1 MFDPFAIDPSEFKPP
16 PTQGLSQ
23 TTGLQTYTASV
34 PEIDLA
40 TGQVDRKNSLSSIK
54 RNSTLQSDPPLATL
68 MELDEQHKYPQA
80 QKSSTGL
87 SVHQELP
94 VRSISKKR
102 PIASEEDRANEN
114 FDVMDLLPG
123 AQAVKR
129 RKVAEKE
136 ERIRRGETIEESP
149 PESELAPKAPENE
162 KVEKSGGK
170 GRGKRAQKEKEKT
183 EDLYVARARDIRERE
198 AEEARVAKEEESA
211 AMDGLEV
218 EKMRNLAIVEVME
231 VKPRTDKPVQG
242 DYGDEGARW
251 DDKWNGRKNFKKFRR
266 QGRGGGMRTMRGA
279 VMVNLVEHKRKD
291 FGIGD
296 GRKYIPV
303 LNLQVTKKTTG
314 YWVGN
319 NEDARSSGKRKPQ
332 TRPAAD
338 DSDLDQGDAPFQTA
352 RSQPARSA
360 IQTQTQTQASGSGTR
375 SQTTPT
381 NITSRGTKR
390 GASAAQ
396 ARSGGGKKQKTMFLK
411 NESDEDESE
420 DELKF
425 RFKRK

>member
-1 MFDPFAIDPSEFKPP
+1 M
-16 PTQGLSQ
+16 
-23 TTGLQTYTASV
+23 ASV

-40 TGQVDRKNSLSSIK
+40 TGQADEEILIK
-54 RNSTLQSDPPLATL
+54 RSSTLQSDPPLGTL
-68 MELDEQHKYPQA
+68 MELDEQHKYSQA

-94 VRSISKKR
+94 VRSINKKR
-102 PIASEEDRANEN
+102 PIAPEEDRANED

-149 PESELAPKAPENE
+149 PEPGPAPAPELAPKAPENE
-162 KVEKSGGK
+162 KVGGK
-170 GRGKRAQKEKEKT
+170 GRGKRVQKEKEKA
-183 EDLYVARARDIRERE
+183 EDPYMVRAREIRERE

-231 VKPRTDKPVQG
+231 VKPRVDKPVRG
-242 DYGDEGARW
+242 DYGDEGTRW

-279 VMVNLVEHKRKD
+279 VMVNLVEHKGKD

-296 GRKYIPV
+296 GKQYTPV
-303 LNLQVTKKTTG
+303 LNLQVTKKSQVTG
-314 YWVGN
+314 
-319 NEDARSSGKRKPQ
+319 
-332 TRPAAD
+332 
-338 DSDLDQGDAPFQTA
+338 
-352 RSQPARSA
+352 
-360 IQTQTQTQASGSGTR
+360 
-375 SQTTPT
+375 
-381 NITSRGTKR
+381 
-390 GASAAQ
+390 
-396 ARSGGGKKQKTMFLK
+396 
-411 NESDEDESE
+411 
-420 DELKF
+420 
-425 RFKRK
+425 